1 MIAAIPLM
9 LIPFILYN
17 MAMLGLMGSGGIDA
31 LNNQIISLDMMS
43 GKTWTMSLGDLLIVA
58 SLIALFFEILKSTRR
73 SSFAVLDHLFSMLL
87 FIGFLVEF
95 LLVGDAATQIFFII
109 MMIAFI
115 DVIAGFTISIKSAS
129 RDVSIGL

>member
-17 MAMLGLMGSGGIDA
+17 LVMVGLMGSGGIDA
-31 LNNQIISLDMMS
+31 LNNQILSLDMMS
-43 GKTWTMSLGDLLIVA
+43 GKTWTMSLGDLLIVV
-58 SLIALFFEILKSTRR
+58 SLIALFFEILKSTR
-73 SSFAVLDHLFSMLL
+73 SSLALINHMFSMGL

-95 LLVGDAATQIFFII
+95 LLVGDAATQIFFIM

-115 DVIAGFTISIKSAS
+115 DVIAGFTISIKTAS